1 VILVCAATVLEMDAC
16 LASTGLA
23 FAGLEFPDAGDSRHD
38 MARSGAGASGNVP
51 AADREWLRVRGE
63 ILFAVTGVGIPMTLA
78 RLLPLAASRRPELI
92 LNAGIAG
99 AYPGSGLS
107 IGDVVTGESEV
118 FGDMGMEAPEQGG
131 YLPLSSFPWAD
142 ALYGK
147 ALPLVMEPFRGLRA
161 ARGCTVNTC
170 TGTAETGRRREA
182 LTGAGFE
189 TMEGAAAALAGLE
202 LGIPVCELR
211 AISNIASTRD
221 FRPENARK
229 ALENLGASMGR
240 WLERNA

>member
-1 VILVCAATVLEMDAC
+1 MILVCAATVLEMDAC

-23 FAGLEFPDAGDSRHD
+23 FAGLDVPGPEVSRL
-38 MARSGAGASGNVP
+38 G
-51 AADREWLRVRGE
+51 VRIRGGF
-63 ILFAVTGVGIPMTLA
+63 LFAVTGVGIPMTLS
-78 RLLPLAASRRPELI
+78 RLFPVAAAARPELI

-107 IGDVVTGESEV
+107 IGDAVAGESEA

-142 ALYGK
+142 PMYAS
-147 ALPLVMEPFRGLRA
+147 ALPLTLEPFPGMRA

-170 TGTAETGRRREA
+170 TGTEETGRRRVA

-189 TMEGAAAALAGLE
+189 SMEGAAAALAGAE

-221 FRPENARK
+221 FRPENAK
-229 ALENLGASMGR
+229 QALLALGEEMGR
-240 WLERNA
+240 LFERFA